1 MYLFHSG
8 IVSESRLC
16 SHFTKYDPVML
27 VEFLVSMQLCERI
40 TSEMLKLTN
49 LSTKVTERSDHV
61 KDLLFFPARMSH
73 DTQRPLMN
81 TKNENVNEQKD
92 VAVIDQPFQFG
103 WCLQST
109 NQYQY
114 FSTRF
119 LHLLILRLAF
129 KHALPQSQDNVHDRR
144 CTIWSTGIMWSS
156 GYGVNTL
163 VELVDDSQCV
173 ILLMSSQEGLQH
185 NMIPVR
191 RDVITDILSIQQ
203 ECCPSV
209 QPQEFVID
217 PSELHYPIDKPFS
230 LVLYDIEAIASSV
243 IDKKPCVTPYTKTKG
258 SFVDKPLMSLLPL
271 EHDRGQDISIFVGRD
286 IEVR

>member
-1 MYLFHSG
+1 
-8 IVSESRLC
+8 
-16 SHFTKYDPVML
+16 ML

-40 TSEMLKLTN
+40 TSEALQLTN
-49 LSTKVTERSDHV
+49 LSAIFLENDSCAKE
-61 KDLLFFPARMSH
+61 LLFFPALMSH

-81 TKNENVNEQKD
+81 TEHKDVNDEQKD

-114 FSTRF
+114 FSPRF

-129 KHALPQSQDNVHDRR
+129 NHALPKSQDNLHDRR
-144 CTIWSTGIMWSS
+144 CTIWSTGTMWSS

-185 NMIPVR
+185 NMIPDVR

-209 QPQEFVID
+209 QPKEFVID
-217 PSELHYPIDKPFS
+217 PSELHYPIDKPSS

-243 IDKKPCVTPYTKTKG
+243 IDKKPCVTPYTKIKG

-271 EHDRGQDISIFVGRD
+271 EYDRGQDISIFVGRD
-286 IEVR
+286 IEV